1 MEHEHEHSHSPSFTH
16 THPHSAQHTHALAHD
31 SNNSL
36 RTAFFL
42 NLAFTLLEIVGG
54 FWTNSMAILSDAVHD
69 LGDSVSLGMAWY
81 LERYSRRG
89 KDNRFSYGYRRFSLL
104 GAMLNI
110 VILLAGGLVIISE
123 AVPRLLNPEHSNA
136 QGMVLFAI
144 VGILVNGAAV
154 LRLRGGQSLN
164 AQVVAW
170 HLLEDVLG
178 WVAVLIV
185 SVILLFWDIHILDP
199 LLSILITLYVL
210 FNVLRNLK
218 RTAALFL
225 QAVPENIDM
234 AALEGRLLALDKVCS
249 VHHTHIW
256 SLDGEHHVLT
266 AHVVVAEN
274 ATRDDIM
281 VVKQQANALAAH
293 YRLEHTT
300 LEIEYEDEDCR
311 MKDSQE
317 P

>member
-1 MEHEHEHSHSPSFTH
+1 MEHQHEHSHAPNFTH
-16 THPHSAQHTHALAHD
+16 SHPHSHLQGHAHAHNT
-31 SNNSL
+31 NNSL

-42 NLAFTLLEIVGG
+42 NLAFTIFEIIGG
-54 FWTNSMAILSDAVHD
+54 LWTNSMAILSDAVHD
-69 LGDSVSLGMAWY
+69 LGDSVSLGMAWF

-110 VILLAGGLVIISE
+110 LVLLVGGFVILSE
-123 AVPRLLNPEHSNA
+123 AVPRLLDPQHSNA

-154 LRLRGGQSLN
+154 LRLRGGQSIN

-185 SVILLFWDIHILDP
+185 SIILLFWDIHILDP

-225 QAVPENIDM
+225 QAVPESIDLAM
-234 AALEGRLLALDKVCS
+234 LEGRLLALDKVCS
-249 VHHTHIW
+249 VHHTHLW

-274 ATRDDIM
+274 ATRDD
-281 VVKQQANALAAH
+281 VLQVKQQANALAAQ
-293 YRLEHTT
+293 YRLAHTT

-311 MKDSQE
+311 MKETQE

>member
-1 MEHEHEHSHSPSFTH
+1 MEHQHEHSHAPNFTH
-16 THPHSAQHTHALAHD
+16 SHPHSHLQGHAHAHNT
-31 SNNSL
+31 NNSL

-42 NLAFTLLEIVGG
+42 NLAFTIFEIIGG
-54 FWTNSMAILSDAVHD
+54 LWTNSMAILSDAVHD
-69 LGDSVSLGMAWY
+69 LGDSVSLGMAWF

-110 VILLAGGLVIISE
+110 LVLLVGGVVILSE
-123 AVPRLLNPEHSNA
+123 AVPRLLDPQHSNA

-154 LRLRGGQSLN
+154 LRLRGGQSIN

-185 SVILLFWDIHILDP
+185 SIILLFWDIHILDP

-225 QAVPENIDM
+225 QAVPESIDLAM
-234 AALEGRLLALDKVCS
+234 LEGRLLALDKVCS
-249 VHHTHIW
+249 VHHTHLW

-274 ATRDDIM
+274 ATRDD
-281 VVKQQANALAAH
+281 VLLVKQQANALAAQ
-293 YRLEHTT
+293 YRLAHTT

-311 MKDSQE
+311 MKETQE